1 MKLDDVNLLSFIPQF
16 MQQDETT
23 KAFVYA
29 ICSKLQIVID
39 DIKNASIYS
48 RIDELSENV
57 LDMIAEQFNISEYN
71 LSYDISIK
79 RSLIKNCML
88 IHHQRGTVGAVE
100 KIVNDVFG
108 DGRVEEWFNYDGSP
122 YYFKVYT
129 SNASSSD
136 EMLKEFE
143 YLGEE
148 KAYEVVVT
156 NTNKIAD
163 MCEKISPIS
172 PEKCPPYIEGCE
184 ETIKTI
190 AYKKAHEL

>member
-143 YLGEE
+143 RIISATQNCRSYLEAAIVELYQSMDIYTCGILTTST
-148 KAYEVVVT
+148 V
-156 NTNKIAD
+156 
-163 MCEKISPIS
+163 EKI
-172 PEKCPPYIEGCE
+172 KCD
-184 ETIKTI
+184 
-190 AYKKAHEL
+190 